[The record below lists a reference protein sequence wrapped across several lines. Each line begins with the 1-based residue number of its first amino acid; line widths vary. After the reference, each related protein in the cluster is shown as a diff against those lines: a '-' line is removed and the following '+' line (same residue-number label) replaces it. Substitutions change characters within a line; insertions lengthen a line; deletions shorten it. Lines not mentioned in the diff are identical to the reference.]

1 MANGDFDLQRFLTGI
16 DPAGGGRDMFNRPIP
31 GLIPGGGALSG
42 LGQVAGGIADI
53 AGANRDISRARDQ
66 KRKAQ
71 ERRQKARAG
80 LDAFEFDI
88 SQAQRDLATAGIRP
102 TDLSPMQSLQAT
114 ELAALS
120 TDPRALIG
128 GAAGAT
134 ARAQQAT
141 LAAQQ
146 ADLGRELKAMQGLAD
161 LEQGALEKKQK
172 LQLGL
177 LEGDRQLALADRAQ
191 ARQNIADA
199 RQARREGAMGI
210 VGGLTNIG
218 IAAASGLAP
227 FAGPRPGSVE
237 PLEPKAPTPV
247 TPSLIQGAA
256 APLPIPNVTSRPSA
270 QDFLD
275 SMGIPTG
282 SQLPVTFPGRFDV
295 LQSIFDNNKDGGKIK
310 YGHGGKMNEDVI
322 IAILEEGGMNAPVTK
337 LEGEFDHSTN
347 KKAIIDEETGV
358 KEAEATGG
366 DYILNPEQGEEISMA
381 YKGIEQIVD
390 SGEEPTMDQLMALYE
405 AVRNVFS
412 QPQFNEA

>member
-1 MANGDFDLQRFLTGI
+1 MF
-16 DPAGGGRDMFNRPIP
+16 GRPVP

-71 ERRQKARAG
+71 ERRKEARAA
-80 LDAFEFDI
+80 LDAFDFDI

-128 GAAGAT
+128 GASGAT

-218 IAAASGLAP
+218 IAAATGGLGGAATGGDTGPVNFQTETTEELIKQGLA
-227 FAGPRPGSVE
+227 S
-237 PLEPKAPTPV
+237 PV
-247 TPSLIQGAA
+247 TQDAFLSVQRPISQDF
-256 APLPIPNVTSRPSA
+256 PQFNPIPDIMFRKE
-270 QDFLD
+270 
-275 SMGIPTG
+275 G
-282 SQLPVTFPGRFDV
+282 GRV
-295 LQSIFDNNKDGGKIK
+295 K

-337 LEGEFDHSTN
+337 LEGEFNHSTN
-347 KKAIIDEETGV
+347 KKAIIDEETGI

-366 DYILNPEQGEEISMA
+366 EYILNPEQGEEISMA

>member
-1 MANGDFDLQRFLTGI
+1 MANGDFDLQQFLTGI

-31 GLIPGGGALSG
+31 GLIPGGGAISG
-42 LGQVAGGIADI
+42 LTQAIGGFAD
-53 AGANRDISRARDQ
+53 AARAKKDAKRARDQ

-71 ERRQKARAG
+71 ERRLEARAG

-102 TDLSPMQSLQAT
+102 TDLSPMQGIQAT

-128 GAAGAT
+128 GLGAST

-199 RQARREGAMGI
+199 RQARREGIAAGI
-210 VGGLTNIG
+210 GGLANIG
-218 IAAASGLAP
+218 IAAATGGLGGLGGGGDSG
-227 FAGPRPGSVE
+227 AGFNVADYTTGTGEVANPNLYRS
-237 PLEPKAPTPV
+237 
-247 TPSLIQGAA
+247 AA
-256 APLPIPNVTSRPSA
+256 DYEDMYSA
-270 QDFLD
+270 YGGETDEK
-275 SMGIPTG
+275 G
-282 SQLPVTFPGRFDV
+282 GRV
-295 LQSIFDNNKDGGKIK
+295 K

-366 DYILNPEQGEEISMA
+366 EYILNPEQGEEISMA

>member
-1 MANGDFDLQRFLTGI
+1 MANGDFDLQQFLTGVN
-16 DPAGGGRDMFNRPIP
+16 PAGGGRDMFNRPIP

-80 LDAFEFDI
+80 LDAFEFDV

-120 TDPRALIG
+120 TDPRALMG
-128 GAAGAT
+128 GLGAST

-146 ADLGRELKAMQGLAD
+146 ADLGRELTAMRGLAD
-161 LEQGALEKKQK
+161 LEQGALEKKQN

-177 LEGDRQLALADRAQ
+177 LEGDRQQALADRAQ

-210 VGGLTNIG
+210 VGGLANIG
-218 IAAASGLAP
+218 IAAATGGLGGFGGGGASD
-227 FAGPRPGSVE
+227 AGFNVADYTTGTGEVVNPNLYRS
-237 PLEPKAPTPV
+237 
-247 TPSLIQGAA
+247 AA
-256 APLPIPNVTSRPSA
+256 DYEDMYSA
-270 QDFLD
+270 Y
-275 SMGIPTG
+275 GGETEEKG
-282 SQLPVTFPGRFDV
+282 GRV
-295 LQSIFDNNKDGGKIK
+295 K

-347 KKAIIDEETGV
+347 KKAIIDEETGI

-366 DYILNPEQGEEISMA
+366 EYILNPEQGEEISMA

>member
-31 GLIPGGGALSG
+31 GLIPGGGAISG
-42 LGQVAGGIADI
+42 LTQAIGGFAD
-53 AGANRDISRARDQ
+53 AARAKKDAKRARDQ

-71 ERRQKARAG
+71 ERRLEARAG

-102 TDLSPMQSLQAT
+102 TDLSPMQGIQAT

-128 GAAGAT
+128 GLGAST

-199 RQARREGAMGI
+199 RQARREGIAAGI
-210 VGGLTNIG
+210 GGLANIG
-218 IAAASGLAP
+218 IAAATGGLGGLGGGGASD
-227 FAGPRPGSVE
+227 AGFNVADYTTGTGEVANPNLYRS
-237 PLEPKAPTPV
+237 
-247 TPSLIQGAA
+247 AA
-256 APLPIPNVTSRPSA
+256 DYEDMYSA
-270 QDFLD
+270 YGGETDEK
-275 SMGIPTG
+275 G
-282 SQLPVTFPGRFDV
+282 GRV
-295 LQSIFDNNKDGGKIK
+295 K

-366 DYILNPEQGEEISMA
+366 EYILNPEQGEEISMA

>member
-31 GLIPGGGALSG
+31 GLIPGGGAISG
-42 LGQVAGGIADI
+42 LTQAIGGFAD
-53 AGANRDISRARDQ
+53 AARAKKDAKRARDQ

-71 ERRQKARAG
+71 ERRLEARAG

-102 TDLSPMQSLQAT
+102 TDLSPMQGIQAT

-128 GAAGAT
+128 GLGAST

-199 RQARREGAMGI
+199 RQARREGIAAGI
-210 VGGLTNIG
+210 GGLANIG
-218 IAAASGLAP
+218 IAAATGGLGGLGGGGASD
-227 FAGPRPGSVE
+227 AGFNVADYTTGTGEVVNPNLYRS
-237 PLEPKAPTPV
+237 
-247 TPSLIQGAA
+247 AA
-256 APLPIPNVTSRPSA
+256 DYEDMYSA
-270 QDFLD
+270 Y
-275 SMGIPTG
+275 GGETEEKG
-282 SQLPVTFPGRFDV
+282 GRV
-295 LQSIFDNNKDGGKIK
+295 K

-366 DYILNPEQGEEISMA
+366 EYILNPEQGEEISMA

>member
-31 GLIPGGGALSG
+31 GLIPGGGAISG
-42 LGQVAGGIADI
+42 LTQAIGGFAD
-53 AGANRDISRARDQ
+53 AARAKKDAKRARDQ

-71 ERRQKARAG
+71 ERRLEARAG

-102 TDLSPMQSLQAT
+102 TDLSPMQGIQAT

-128 GAAGAT
+128 GLGAST

-161 LEQGALEKKQK
+161 LEQGALEKKQN
-172 LQLGL
+172 LQLNL
-177 LEGDRQLALADRAQ
+177 LEGDRQEALADRAQ

-199 RQARREGAMGI
+199 RQARREGIAAGI
-210 VGGLTNIG
+210 GGLANIG
-218 IAAASGLAP
+218 IAAATGGLGGLGGGGDSG
-227 FAGPRPGSVE
+227 AGFNVADYTTGTGEVANPNLYRS
-237 PLEPKAPTPV
+237 
-247 TPSLIQGAA
+247 AA
-256 APLPIPNVTSRPSA
+256 DYEDMYSA
-270 QDFLD
+270 YGGETDEK
-275 SMGIPTG
+275 G
-282 SQLPVTFPGRFDV
+282 GRV
-295 LQSIFDNNKDGGKIK
+295 K

-366 DYILNPEQGEEISMA
+366 EYILNPEQGEEISMA

>member
-1 MANGDFDLQRFLTGI
+1 MANGDFNLEQFLSGV
-16 DPAGGGRDMFNRPIP
+16 DPAGGGKDMFGTAIP
-31 GLIPGGGALSG
+31 GLIPGGGAISG
-42 LGQVAGGIADI
+42 LTQAIGGFAD
-53 AGANRDISRARDQ
+53 AARAQKDAQRARNQ

-71 ERRQKARAG
+71 ERRKEARAG
-80 LDAFEFDI
+80 LDAFEFDV

-102 TDLSPMQSLQAT
+102 TDLSPMQGIQAT

-128 GAAGAT
+128 GLGAST

-161 LEQGALEKKQK
+161 LEQGALEKKQN
-172 LQLGL
+172 LQLNL
-177 LEGDRQLALADRAQ
+177 LEGDRQQALADRAQ

-199 RQARREGAMGI
+199 RQARREGIAAGI
-210 VGGLTNIG
+210 GGLANIG
-218 IAAASGLAP
+218 IAAATGGFGGGAAKGLANT
-227 FAGPRPGSVE
+227 AGEKALASAAGGSSNLLGMLGAQGGGVE
-237 PLEPKAPTPV
+237 PLNFLESGGLDGDPKTPYK
-247 TPSLIQGAA
+247 L
-256 APLPIPNVTSRPSA
+256 
-270 QDFLD
+270 
-275 SMGIPTG
+275 
-282 SQLPVTFPGRFDV
+282 
-295 LQSIFDNNKDGGKIK
+295 GGKVK

-366 DYILNPEQGEEISMA
+366 EYILNPEQGEDISMA

>member
-1 MANGDFDLQRFLTGI
+1 MANGDFDLQQFLTGI

-31 GLIPGGGALSG
+31 GLIPGGGAISG
-42 LGQVAGGIADI
+42 LTQAIGGFAD
-53 AGANRDISRARDQ
+53 AARAKKDAKRARDQ

-71 ERRQKARAG
+71 ERRLEARAG

-102 TDLSPMQSLQAT
+102 TDLSPMQGIQAT

-128 GAAGAT
+128 GLGAST

-199 RQARREGAMGI
+199 RQARREGIAAGI
-210 VGGLTNIG
+210 GGLANIG
-218 IAAASGLAP
+218 IAAATGGLGGLGGGGASD
-227 FAGPRPGSVE
+227 AGFNVADYTTGTGEVVNPNLYRS
-237 PLEPKAPTPV
+237 
-247 TPSLIQGAA
+247 AA
-256 APLPIPNVTSRPSA
+256 DYEDMYSA
-270 QDFLD
+270 YGGETDEK
-275 SMGIPTG
+275 G
-282 SQLPVTFPGRFDV
+282 GRV
-295 LQSIFDNNKDGGKIK
+295 K

-347 KKAIIDEETGV
+347 KKAIIDEETGI

-366 DYILNPEQGEEISMA
+366 EYILNPEQGEEISMA

>member
-1 MANGDFDLQRFLTGI
+1 MANGDFDLQQFLTGV
-16 DPAGGGRDMFNRPIP
+16 DPAGGGTDMFNRPIP
-31 GLIPGGGALSG
+31 GLIPGGGAISG
-42 LGQVAGGIADI
+42 LTQAIGGFAD
-53 AGANRDISRARDQ
+53 AARAKKDAKRARDQ

-71 ERRQKARAG
+71 ERRLEARAG

-102 TDLSPMQSLQAT
+102 TDLSPMQGIQAT

-128 GAAGAT
+128 GLGAST

-199 RQARREGAMGI
+199 RQARREGIAAGI
-210 VGGLTNIG
+210 GGLANIG
-218 IAAASGLAP
+218 IAAATGGLGGLGGGGASD
-227 FAGPRPGSVE
+227 AGFNVADYTTGTGEVANPNLYRS
-237 PLEPKAPTPV
+237 
-247 TPSLIQGAA
+247 AA
-256 APLPIPNVTSRPSA
+256 DYEDMYSA
-270 QDFLD
+270 YGGETDEK
-275 SMGIPTG
+275 G
-282 SQLPVTFPGRFDV
+282 GRV
-295 LQSIFDNNKDGGKIK
+295 K

-366 DYILNPEQGEEISMA
+366 EYILNPEQGEEISMA

>member
-31 GLIPGGGALSG
+31 GLIPGGGAISG
-42 LGQVAGGIADI
+42 LTQAIGGFAD
-53 AGANRDISRARDQ
+53 AARAKKDAKRARDQ

-71 ERRQKARAG
+71 ERRLEARAG

-102 TDLSPMQSLQAT
+102 TDLSPMQGIQAT

-128 GAAGAT
+128 GLGAST

-199 RQARREGAMGI
+199 RQARREGIAAGI
-210 VGGLTNIG
+210 GGLANIG
-218 IAAASGLAP
+218 IAAATGGLGGLGGGGDNG
-227 FAGPRPGSVE
+227 AGFNVADYTTGTGEVANPNLYRS
-237 PLEPKAPTPV
+237 
-247 TPSLIQGAA
+247 AA
-256 APLPIPNVTSRPSA
+256 DYEDMYSA
-270 QDFLD
+270 Y
-275 SMGIPTG
+275 GGETEEKG
-282 SQLPVTFPGRFDV
+282 GRV
-295 LQSIFDNNKDGGKIK
+295 K

-347 KKAIIDEETGV
+347 KKAIIDEETGI

-366 DYILNPEQGEEISMA
+366 EYILNPEQGEEISMA

>member
-31 GLIPGGGALSG
+31 GLIPGGGAISG
-42 LGQVAGGIADI
+42 LTQAIGGFAD
-53 AGANRDISRARDQ
+53 AARAKKDAKRARDQ

-71 ERRQKARAG
+71 ERRLEARAG

-102 TDLSPMQSLQAT
+102 TDLSPMQGIQAT

-128 GAAGAT
+128 GLGAST

-199 RQARREGAMGI
+199 RQARREGIAAGI
-210 VGGLTNIG
+210 GGLANIG
-218 IAAASGLAP
+218 IAAATGGLGGLGGGGDNG
-227 FAGPRPGSVE
+227 AGFNVADYTTGTGEVANPNLYRS
-237 PLEPKAPTPV
+237 
-247 TPSLIQGAA
+247 AA
-256 APLPIPNVTSRPSA
+256 DYEDMYSA
-270 QDFLD
+270 Y
-275 SMGIPTG
+275 GGETEEKG
-282 SQLPVTFPGRFDV
+282 GRV
-295 LQSIFDNNKDGGKIK
+295 K

-366 DYILNPEQGEEISMA
+366 EYILNPEQGEEISMA

>member
-31 GLIPGGGALSG
+31 GLIPGGGAISG
-42 LGQVAGGIADI
+42 LTQAIGGFAD
-53 AGANRDISRARDQ
+53 AARAKKDAKRARDQ

-71 ERRQKARAG
+71 ERRLEARAG

-102 TDLSPMQSLQAT
+102 TDLSPMQGIQAT

-128 GAAGAT
+128 GLGAST

-161 LEQGALEKKQK
+161 MEQGALEKKQK

-199 RQARREGAMGI
+199 RQARREGIAAGI
-210 VGGLTNIG
+210 GGLANIG
-218 IAAASGLAP
+218 IAAATGGLGGLGGGGDNG
-227 FAGPRPGSVE
+227 AGFNVADYTTGTGEVANPNLYRS
-237 PLEPKAPTPV
+237 
-247 TPSLIQGAA
+247 AA
-256 APLPIPNVTSRPSA
+256 DYEDMYSA
-270 QDFLD
+270 Y
-275 SMGIPTG
+275 GGETEEKG
-282 SQLPVTFPGRFDV
+282 GRV
-295 LQSIFDNNKDGGKIK
+295 K

-366 DYILNPEQGEEISMA
+366 EYILNPEQGEDISMA

>member
-1 MANGDFDLQRFLTGI
+1 MANGDFDYRKFLTGI
-16 DPAGGGRDMFNRPIP
+16 DPAGGGKDQFGNAIP

-53 AGANRDISRARDQ
+53 VSANKDFERARNQ

-120 TDPRALIG
+120 TDPRALMG
-128 GAAGAT
+128 GLGAST

-146 ADLGRELKAMQGLAD
+146 ADLGRELTAMKGLAD
-161 LEQGALEKKQK
+161 LEQGALEKKQQ

-191 ARQNIADA
+191 ARQNMEAA
-199 RQARREGAMGI
+199 RQAKRAGAMGI
-210 VGGLTNIG
+210 VGGLANIG
-218 IAAASGLAP
+218 IAAATGGMGPTIPSTPGVVTDPRTEEQKSQAALDALSAG
-227 FAGPRPGSVE
+227 FAGGQQE
-237 PLEPKAPTPV
+237 V
-247 TPSLIQGAA
+247 TGLPATNTGGYSPSMYGIEQG
-256 APLPIPNVTSRPSA
+256 
-270 QDFLD
+270 
-275 SMGIPTG
+275 
-282 SQLPVTFPGRFDV
+282 GRV
-295 LQSIFDNNKDGGKIK
+295 K
-310 YGHGGKMNEDVI
+310 YGHGGRMNEDVL
-322 IAILEEGGMNAPVTK
+322 IAILEEGGMNAPITK

-366 DYILNPEQGEEISMA
+366 EYILNPEQGEEISMA

>member
-1 MANGDFDLQRFLTGI
+1 MANGDFNLEQFLTGV
-16 DPAGGGRDMFNRPIP
+16 DPAGGGRDMFGTAIP
-31 GLIPGGGALSG
+31 GLIPGGGAISG
-42 LGQVAGGIADI
+42 LTQAIGGFAD
-53 AGANRDISRARDQ
+53 AARAKKDAKRARNQ

-71 ERRQKARAG
+71 ERRKEARAG

-88 SQAQRDLATAGIRP
+88 AQAQRDLATAGIRP
-102 TDLSPMQSLQAT
+102 TDLSPMQGIQAT

-128 GAAGAT
+128 GLGAST

-161 LEQGALEKKQK
+161 LEQGALEKKQN
-172 LQLGL
+172 LQLNL
-177 LEGDRQLALADRAQ
+177 LEGDRQQALADRAQ

-199 RQARREGAMGI
+199 RQARREGIAAGI
-210 VGGLTNIG
+210 GGLANIG
-218 IAAASGLAP
+218 IAAATGGLAGLGGGAIN
-227 FAGPRPGSVE
+227 AGEQALGSAISDAGGGVG
-237 PLEPKAPTPV
+237 
-247 TPSLIQGAA
+247 SLLGALGGGLPAAQG
-256 APLPIPNVTSRPSA
+256 
-270 QDFLD
+270 
-275 SMGIPTG
+275 
-282 SQLPVTFPGRFDV
+282 GRV
-295 LQSIFDNNKDGGKIK
+295 K

-366 DYILNPEQGEEISMA
+366 EYILNPEQGEEISMA

>member
-1 MANGDFDLQRFLTGI
+1 MANGDFDYRKFLTGI
-16 DPAGGGRDMFNRPIP
+16 DPAGGGKDLFGREIP

-53 AGANRDISRARDQ
+53 ASANKDFNRAKDQ
-66 KRKAQ
+66 RRKAE

-80 LDAFEFDI
+80 LDAFEFDV

-120 TDPRALIG
+120 TDPRALMG
-128 GAAGAT
+128 GLGAST
-134 ARAQQAT
+134 ARAQRAT

-146 ADLGRELKAMQGLAD
+146 ADLGRELTAMQGLAD
-161 LEQGALEKKQK
+161 LEQGALEKKQQ

-191 ARQNIADA
+191 ARQNMEAA
-199 RQARREGAMGI
+199 RQAKRAGAMGV

-218 IAAASGLAP
+218 IAAATGGMGPTIPFGTGGAGFNVANSTTATGEVANPNLYRSAADYEDMYSAYGGGL
-227 FAGPRPGSVE
+227 GDTSDGSLSE
-237 PLEPKAPTPV
+237 YETDEK
-247 TPSLIQGAA
+247 G
-256 APLPIPNVTSRPSA
+256 
-270 QDFLD
+270 
-275 SMGIPTG
+275 
-282 SQLPVTFPGRFDV
+282 GRV
-295 LQSIFDNNKDGGKIK
+295 K

-366 DYILNPEQGEEISMA
+366 EYILNPEQGEEISMA

>member
-1 MANGDFDLQRFLTGI
+1 MANGDFDLQQFLTGI

-31 GLIPGGGALSG
+31 GLIPGGGAISG
-42 LGQVAGGIADI
+42 LTQAIGGFAD
-53 AGANRDISRARDQ
+53 AARAKKDAKRARDQ

-71 ERRQKARAG
+71 ERRLEARAG

-102 TDLSPMQSLQAT
+102 TDLSPMQGIQAT

-128 GAAGAT
+128 GLGAST

-199 RQARREGAMGI
+199 RQARREGIAAGI
-210 VGGLTNIG
+210 GGLANIG
-218 IAAASGLAP
+218 IAAATGGLGGLGGGGASD
-227 FAGPRPGSVE
+227 AGFNVADYTTGTGEVVNPNLYRS
-237 PLEPKAPTPV
+237 
-247 TPSLIQGAA
+247 AA
-256 APLPIPNVTSRPSA
+256 DYEDMYSA
-270 QDFLD
+270 Y
-275 SMGIPTG
+275 GGETEEKG
-282 SQLPVTFPGRFDV
+282 GRV
-295 LQSIFDNNKDGGKIK
+295 K

-358 KEAEATGG
+358 KEAAATGG
-366 DYILNPEQGEEISMA
+366 EYILNPEQGEEISMA

>member
-1 MANGDFDLQRFLTGI
+1 MANGDFDLQQFLTGV
-16 DPAGGGRDMFNRPIP
+16 DPAGGGTDMFNRPIP
-31 GLIPGGGALSG
+31 GLIPGGGAISG
-42 LGQVAGGIADI
+42 LTQAIGGFAD
-53 AGANRDISRARDQ
+53 AARAKKDAKRARDQ

-71 ERRQKARAG
+71 ERRLEARAG

-102 TDLSPMQSLQAT
+102 TDLSPMQGIQAT

-128 GAAGAT
+128 GLGAST

-199 RQARREGAMGI
+199 RQARREGIAAGI
-210 VGGLTNIG
+210 GGLANIG
-218 IAAASGLAP
+218 IAAATGGLGGLGGGGASD
-227 FAGPRPGSVE
+227 AGFNVADYTTGTGEVANPNLYRS
-237 PLEPKAPTPV
+237 
-247 TPSLIQGAA
+247 AA
-256 APLPIPNVTSRPSA
+256 DYEDMYSA
-270 QDFLD
+270 Y
-275 SMGIPTG
+275 GGETEEKG
-282 SQLPVTFPGRFDV
+282 GRV
-295 LQSIFDNNKDGGKIK
+295 K

-366 DYILNPEQGEEISMA
+366 EYILNPEQGEEISMA

>member
-31 GLIPGGGALSG
+31 GLIPGGGAISG
-42 LGQVAGGIADI
+42 LTQAIGGFAD
-53 AGANRDISRARDQ
+53 AARAKKDAKRARDQ

-71 ERRQKARAG
+71 ERRLEARAG

-102 TDLSPMQSLQAT
+102 TDLSPMQGIQAT

-128 GAAGAT
+128 GLGAST

-199 RQARREGAMGI
+199 RQARREGIAAGI
-210 VGGLTNIG
+210 GGLANIG
-218 IAAASGLAP
+218 IAAATGGLGGLGGGGDNG
-227 FAGPRPGSVE
+227 AGFNVADYTTGTGEVVNPNLYRS
-237 PLEPKAPTPV
+237 
-247 TPSLIQGAA
+247 AA
-256 APLPIPNVTSRPSA
+256 DYEDMYSA
-270 QDFLD
+270 YGGETDEK
-275 SMGIPTG
+275 G
-282 SQLPVTFPGRFDV
+282 GRV
-295 LQSIFDNNKDGGKIK
+295 K

-366 DYILNPEQGEEISMA
+366 EYILNPEQGEEISMA

>member
-1 MANGDFDLQRFLTGI
+1 MANGDFDLQQFLTGV
-16 DPAGGGRDMFNRPIP
+16 DPAGGGTDMFNRPIP
-31 GLIPGGGALSG
+31 GLIPGGGAISG
-42 LGQVAGGIADI
+42 LTQAIGGFAD
-53 AGANRDISRARDQ
+53 AARAKKDAKRARDQ

-71 ERRQKARAG
+71 ERRLEARAG

-102 TDLSPMQSLQAT
+102 TDLSPMQGIQAT

-128 GAAGAT
+128 GLGAST

-199 RQARREGAMGI
+199 RQARREGIAAGI
-210 VGGLTNIG
+210 GGLANIG
-218 IAAASGLAP
+218 IAAATGGLGGLGGGGASD
-227 FAGPRPGSVE
+227 AGFNVADYTTGTGEVVNPNLYRS
-237 PLEPKAPTPV
+237 
-247 TPSLIQGAA
+247 AA
-256 APLPIPNVTSRPSA
+256 DYEDMYSA
-270 QDFLD
+270 Y
-275 SMGIPTG
+275 GGETEEKG
-282 SQLPVTFPGRFDV
+282 GRV
-295 LQSIFDNNKDGGKIK
+295 K

-366 DYILNPEQGEEISMA
+366 EYILNPEQGEEISMA